1 MGGSTV
7 EGLIKGNT
15 FRNEDITVS
24 DPSQSVVEK
33 FAKMGVAQQG
43 YRQQAFRN
51 GWARTVPRCSWQ
63 YPTSPLPRWH
73 R

>member
-24 DPSQSVVEK
+24 DPSLAGRACVE
-33 FAKMGVAQQG
+33 G
-43 YRQQAFRN
+43 YQA
-51 GWARTVPRCSWQ
+51 
-63 YPTSPLPRWH
+63 
-73 R
+73 